1 MAGGWRGQ
9 SVTYR
14 CTACQ
19 TDEHPREA
27 HSVPLMARVEA
38 WLMEAAGRGA
48 EAAAWH
54 KVADNLKR
62 KAAS

>member
-1 MAGGWRGQ
+1 M
-9 SVTYR
+9 TYR

-38 WLMEAAGRGA
+38 WLMESAGRHG
-48 EAAAWH
+48 EAAAWR
-54 KVADNLKR
+54 KVAANLAR
-62 KAAS
+62 KGAA